1 MILFSKTR
9 FFFPFLPCRKENT
22 RSYLKVPLELL
33 EFGVV
38 SGKWKEDNF
47 TNGHKVVI
55 KTKNNSQK
63 TYII

>member
-9 FFFPFLPCRKENT
+9 FFFPFFPCRKENT
-22 RSYLKVPLELL
+22 HSYLKVPLELL